1 MVSLIIRAIVIHPRT
16 HKRNTNTNTIEVQQ
30 NNRAQ
35 TQKRQNEKEQK
46 QNRHQLQHIG
56 TRIQV
61 WSNLRTNPNLDIWT
75 LDCLSLVFFL
85 SKDGVIDNRS
95 CRDPTMHC
103 VLASFVTKK
112 SRNPSQ
118 NKHFKI
124 ICTHTNSSKV
134 KLNHG
139 FPMWYFFL
147 HIDLLF
153 WWYKEIIS
161 NNVI

>member
-1 MVSLIIRAIVIHPRT
+1 MKKNKNKIDI
-16 HKRNTNTNTIEVQQ
+16 NTSENKYKYT
-30 NNRAQ
+30 
-35 TQKRQNEKEQK
+35 
-46 QNRHQLQHIG
+46 
-56 TRIQV
+56 
-61 WSNLRTNPNLDIWT
+61 WSNLKTNPNLDIWT

-85 SKDGVIDNRS
+85 SKDAVIDNRS

-103 VLASFVTKK
+103 VLASSVTKK

-139 FPMWYFFL
+139 FPMLYFFKL
-147 HIDLLF
+147 TYCFDGINRLF
-153 WWYKEIIS
+153 PTTSFNHNYFRYFKIMQR
-161 NNVI
+161 